1 LLFLFS
7 TLSKPHKKVKKGKI
21 SLKDTKEMVM
31 INEILEHTT
40 ENMSK
45 SIDALKRD
53 FATLRTGKVTTG
65 IVDNIKVDYYGTMTA
80 LPQVGSVIA
89 TDATTIS
96 ITPWEKSLLGAIE
109 KAIQEA
115 NIGVNPNNDG
125 DFIKLFF
132 PPMTSEQRQEIV
144 KQAKGMAEHAKI
156 SIRNVRKDGN
166 DKIKKLEK
174 EKEISEDESKKA
186 HDQIQKITD
195 EYVTKV
201 EEAFKSKEADILKV

>member
-1 LLFLFS
+1 MTS
-7 TLSKPHKKVKKGKI
+7 
-21 SLKDTKEMVM
+21 
-31 INEILEHTT
+31 EILEQTR
-40 ENMSK
+40 ENMGK
-45 SIDALKRD
+45 SIESLKRD

-80 LPQVGSVIA
+80 LTQVGNVIA

-96 ITPWEKSLLGAIE
+96 ITPWEKNLLPAIE

-132 PPMTSEQRQEIV
+132 PPMTAEQRQEIV
-144 KQAKGMAEHAKI
+144 KQAKGMVEHAKI
-156 SIRNVRKDGN
+156 SIRNVRKDSN

-174 EKEISEDESKKA
+174 DKNIGEDESKKSQ
-186 HDQIQKITD
+186 DNIQKITD
-195 EYVTKV
+195 EFVVKV
-201 EEAFKSKEADILKV
+201 DETFKTKEADILKV

>member
-1 LLFLFS
+1 ML
-7 TLSKPHKKVKKGKI
+7 
-21 SLKDTKEMVM
+21 
-31 INEILEHTT
+31 NEIFDYTT
-40 ENMSK
+40 KNMDK
-45 SIDALKRD
+45 SIEALKRD
-53 FATLRTGKVTTG
+53 FATLRTGKVTTS

-80 LPQVGSVIA
+80 LTQVGNVIA

-96 ITPWEKSLLGAIE
+96 ITPWEKSLLPDIE

-144 KQAKGMAEHAKI
+144 KQAKAMAENAKVA
-156 SIRNVRKDGN
+156 IRNVRKDGN

-174 EKEISEDESKKA
+174 NKEISEDESKKA
-186 HDQIQKITD
+186 QEQIQKITD
-195 EYVTKV
+195 MHVAKV
-201 EEAFKSKEADILKV
+201 DEAFKVKEADILKV

>member
-1 LLFLFS
+1 MTSEIFEQTS
-7 TLSKPHKKVKKGKI
+7 THMG
-21 SLKDTKEMVM
+21 
-31 INEILEHTT
+31 
-40 ENMSK
+40 K

-53 FATLRTGKVTTG
+53 FATLRTGKVTTS
-65 IVDNIKVDYYGTMTA
+65 IVDNIKIDYYGTMTP
-80 LPQVGSVIA
+80 LTQVGNVIA

-96 ITPWEKSLLGAIE
+96 ITPWEKTLLPAIE

-144 KQAKGMAEHAKI
+144 KQAKSMLENAKI
-156 SIRNVRKDGN
+156 AIRNVRKDGN

-186 HDQIQKITD
+186 QEQIQKITD
-195 EYVTKV
+195 EHIAKV
-201 EEAFKSKEADILKV
+201 EEAFKAKEADILKV

>member
-1 LLFLFS
+1 
-7 TLSKPHKKVKKGKI
+7 
-21 SLKDTKEMVM
+21 MV
-31 INEILEHTT
+31 NEIFDHTT
-40 ENMSK
+40 EKMDK
-45 SIDALKRD
+45 SIEALKRD
-53 FATLRTGKVTTG
+53 FASLRTGKVTTG

-80 LPQVGSVIA
+80 LTQVGNVIA

-96 ITPWEKSLLGAIE
+96 ITPWEKTLLPDIE

-144 KQAKGMAEHAKI
+144 KQAKGMTETAKI
-156 SIRNVRKDGN
+156 SIRNVRKEGN
-166 DKIKKLEK
+166 DQIKKLEK

-186 HDQIQKITD
+186 QDQIQKITD
-195 EYVTKV
+195 EYTAKI
-201 EEAFKSKEADILKV
+201 EDALKTKEADILKV

>member
-1 LLFLFS
+1 
-7 TLSKPHKKVKKGKI
+7 
-21 SLKDTKEMVM
+21 MV
-31 INEILEHTT
+31 NEIFEQTQEH
-40 ENMSK
+40 MGK

-53 FATLRTGKVTTG
+53 FASLRTGKVTTG

-80 LPQVGSVIA
+80 LTQVGNVIT

-96 ITPWEKSLLGAIE
+96 ITPWEKNLLPVIE

-132 PPMTSEQRQEIV
+132 PPMTSEQRKEIV
-144 KQAKGMAEHAKI
+144 KQARGMVEHAKV

-166 DKIKKLEK
+166 DQIKKLEK
-174 EKEISEDESKKA
+174 DKEIGEDESKKA
-186 HDQIQKITD
+186 QDRIQKLTD
-195 EYVTKV
+195 EHAAKV
-201 EEAFKSKEADILKV
+201 DESFKNKEADILKV

>member
-1 LLFLFS
+1 M
-7 TLSKPHKKVKKGKI
+7 
-21 SLKDTKEMVM
+21 MV
-31 INEILEHTT
+31 NEIFDNTS
-40 ENMSK
+40 ENMDK
-45 SIDALKRD
+45 SIEALKRD

-80 LPQVGSVIA
+80 LTQVGNVIA

-96 ITPWEKSLLGAIE
+96 ITPWEKTLLPVIE

-132 PPMTSEQRQEIV
+132 PPMTSDQRQEIV
-144 KQAKGMAEHAKI
+144 KQAKGMVENAKVA
-156 SIRNVRKDGN
+156 IRNVRKDGN

-186 HDQIQKITD
+186 QEQIQKITD
-195 EYVTKV
+195 EHIAKV
-201 EEAFKSKEADILKV
+201 EEAFKVKEADILKV

>member
-1 LLFLFS
+1 M
-7 TLSKPHKKVKKGKI
+7 T
-21 SLKDTKEMVM
+21 
-31 INEILEHTT
+31 NEIFDQTT
-40 ENMSK
+40 ANMEK
-45 SIDALKRD
+45 SIEALKRD
-53 FATLRTGKVTTG
+53 FATLRTGKVTTT
-65 IVDNIKVDYYGTMTA
+65 IVDNIKVDYYGTMTP
-80 LPQVGSVIA
+80 LNQVGNVLA

-96 ITPWEKSLLGAIE
+96 ITPWEKTLLPAIE

-144 KQAKGMAEHAKI
+144 KQAKGMLEHSKV

-174 EKEISEDESKKA
+174 DKEISEDDSKKA
-186 HDQIQKITD
+186 QEQIQKITD
-195 EYVTKV
+195 EFVTKV
-201 EEAFKSKEADILKV
+201 DEIFKNKEADILKV